1 MPVQRPGINDPTRQN
16 NYQPFNSQTLQN
28 LVQKLRDA
36 MSNGSMQ
43 YGQPNNDQS
52 GFIQPMPLVPG
63 GTPPTG
69 MAPALTGALPNQ
81 MPQNNISQAADSQ
94 FRMQDAGRGGQNM
107 QPYTGQAY
115 APRTNQFQSQSA
127 RQPMGGWGGPFAG
140 AMFSVPPGAAPGTLM
155 HPANQLAI
163 QWLAALAKSRQQQ
176 GAVATRYGFM
186 NPVY

>member
-81 MPQNNISQAADSQ
+81 MPQNNISQAADRTCSH
-94 FRMQDAGRGGQNM
+94 MQAN
-107 QPYTGQAY
+107 P
-115 APRTNQFQSQSA
+115 
-127 RQPMGGWGGPFAG
+127 
-140 AMFSVPPGAAPGTLM
+140 M
-155 HPANQLAI
+155 HPAPTNSNHSPHDSLWGVGVDRLRELCLVYPQALHQEFQCI
-163 QWLAALAKSRQQQ
+163 QPTS
-176 GAVATRYGFM
+176 
-186 NPVY
+186 